1 MNNDPN
7 VAEMYKDAIYTLKTD
22 KEFDYDNLKRIHDRF
37 DYLKDKD
44 KMYNVPPSQYDLKED
59 EQESDDRVAS
69 TDFSDS
75 ES

>member
-44 KMYNVPPSQYDLKED
+44 KMYNVPPS
-59 EQESDDRVAS
+59 
-69 TDFSDS
+69 
-75 ES
+75 